1 LRFLIDN
8 ALSPVLAERLRAA
21 GHDVTHV
28 RDHGLASASDAEV
41 FTHAAETDRI
51 VVSADTDFGA
61 LLALRRERRPSV
73 ILFRHGAERR
83 PRGFE
88 PVTFGSVD
96 GMSSAL
102 QRRQTPRHD
111 ATTTWTGANRRDGAG
126 WAQSAT
132 PGPRDSMQMGD
143 RVFAAVARRAPSAL
157 RAASRFEDRRR
168 ARPSRLS
175 RRLL

>member
-8 ALSPVLAERLRAA
+8 ALSPVLAERLRDA

-41 FTHAAETDRI
+41 FAHAAETDRI

-83 PRGFE
+83 PDRQAGLLVANLPAVE
-88 PVTFGSVD
+88 NDLADGSVVVIEP
-96 GMSSAL
+96 M
-102 QRRQTPRHD
+102 RI
-111 ATTTWTGANRRDGAG
+111 
-126 WAQSAT
+126 
-132 PGPRDSMQMGD
+132 
-143 RVFAAVARRAPSAL
+143 RV
-157 RAASRFEDRRR
+157 
-168 ARPSRLS
+168 
-175 RRLL
+175 RRLPIGSD